1 MNLITYNPFFT
12 TKFNNRV
19 SDTEQSYSPSVN
31 ILEKE
36 NGFFLEVV
44 SPGMAKSDFKIEL
57 KNKQLTISAEK
68 QKANE
73 TVESDKVW
81 RKEYTLDS
89 FNRSFYL
96 PASVEADAIEANYD
110 QGILKI
116 FIPKKAE
123 AIPTVKNI
131 EVA

>member
-44 SPGMAKSDFKIEL
+44 SPGMAKSDFKIEV

-96 PASVEADAIEANYD
+96 SASVEADAIEANYD

>member
-12 TKFNNRV
+12 TKFNRV
-19 SDTEQSYSPSVN
+19 SGTEQSYSPSVN

-44 SPGMAKSDFKIEL
+44 SPGMAKSDFKIEV

>member
-12 TKFNNRV
+12 TKFNRV

-44 SPGMAKSDFKIEL
+44 SPGMAKSDFKIEV

-81 RKEYTLDS
+81 RKEYALDS